1 MGQQERVIFD
11 GQLNEDDLDLDLNLR
26 PQKLSDYIG
35 QEKVKKSLSVFIAAA
50 KKRAESLEHVLI
62 YGPPGLGKTTLA
74 HIISKE
80 LTTNIKVTSGP
91 AIERAGDLASIL
103 SNLENGEIL
112 FIDEIHRLN
121 KVVEEMLYPA
131 MEDFCIDLV
140 LGKGPS
146 AKTMRLELPKFTII
160 GATTRIGLISSPL
173 RDRFGLVHHLD
184 FYQPEEIAFII
195 KRSAKILKTAIDE
208 ESLRILAQRSR
219 RTPRIAN
226 RLLKRVRD
234 YAQVHGDGQINDKI
248 LQEALEMMEIDQLG
262 LDSVDRKILMTIA
275 QKFSGGPVGIKT
287 IAAASGEEQDTI
299 EEVYEPFLMQLG
311 FLDRTPKGRSL
322 TPLAYQHLKIANL
335 AKERLF

>member
-1 MGQQERVIFD
+1 MGQQERVIFQE
-11 GQLNEDDLDLDLNLR
+11 QLNEDDLDLDLNLR
-26 PQKLSDYIG
+26 PRKMSDYIG
-35 QEKVKKSLSVFIAAA
+35 QEKVKKSLSVFITAA

-80 LTTNIKVTSGP
+80 LSTNIKVTSGP
-91 AIERAGDLASIL
+91 AIERPADLASIL
-103 SNLENGEIL
+103 SNLEDGEIL

-131 MEDFCIDLV
+131 MEDFCLDLV

-146 AKTMRLELPKFTII
+146 AKTMRLELPRFTII

-184 FYQPEEIAFII
+184 FYQPEEIAAII
-195 KRSAKILKTAIDE
+195 KRSARILNTLIDQ
-208 ESLRILAQRSR
+208 ESLAILAQRSR

-226 RLLKRVRD
+226 RLLKRSRD
-234 YAQVHGDGQINDKI
+234 YAQVYGNGQINSKT
-248 LQEALEMMEIDQLG
+248 LLEALAMMEIDQLG
-262 LDSVDRKILMTIA
+262 LDSVDRKILLTIA

-311 FLDRTPKGRSL
+311 FLDRTPKGRNL
-322 TPLAYQHLKIANL
+322 TPLAYQHLKITNP